1 MKLMKNPD
9 NITSITRAHPVHAP
23 GSPVQEYN
31 RKRSWPRLMA
41 MILLPLIFLAAGGAG
56 YVQLMKTKKQTKSKP
71 AAERAWVVQTQK
83 AAFTRLQPEM
93 RLYGEV
99 VAGKKV
105 DMRTLAA
112 GEIVAVGPS
121 LREGAAVAKGD
132 ELIRIDTFDYQVALD
147 EAKARL
153 AEAKARLEEIKA
165 TIRLEESAARNIK
178 EQLDIAKRDFDR
190 AAKLKESR
198 TLAQNTVDARRLIVS
213 QREQA
218 LQQRKDNVLVQKA
231 RAAQQEA
238 VIQRLRTQIAKAERN
253 LKNTVL
259 KAPFDGYVS
268 RVSAEVGR
276 FVGVNDLI
284 TTLIARDNVDVRFT
298 LSDRQ
303 YGRILAE
310 EGTVIGRKVKIAW
323 QVGGNPLIYDGV
335 IERVGAEISATTGG
349 VAVIA
354 RIMGTPENLRSLRP
368 GAFVEVL
375 MKDRAYDKVI
385 RLPESAVFGTDTLY
399 VVKENRLKRRE
410 IEIVGHAGSSILVR
424 GAVENGDSI
433 LTTRLAVAGNDLL
446 VEVNN
451 P

>member
-1 MKLMKNPD
+1 MKNPD
-9 NITSITRAHPVHAP
+9 NITSAHPVHAP
-23 GSPVQEYN
+23 ANPGKIPG

-56 YVQLMKTKKQTKSKP
+56 YSQLVKSKKQTKSKP
-71 AAERAWVVQTQK
+71 PSERAWVVQTQT
-83 AAFTRLQPEM
+83 ADFTRLQPEM

-99 VAGKKV
+99 VAGKRV

-112 GEIVAVGPS
+112 GEIVAVGPH
-121 LREGAAVAKGD
+121 LREGAAVARGD
-132 ELIRIDTFDYQVALD
+132 ELIRIDTFDYQIALD

-153 AEAKARLEEIKA
+153 AEARARLDEIRA
-165 TIRLEESAARNIK
+165 TIRLEQGAARNIA
-178 EQLDIAKRDFDR
+178 EQLAIAKRDHDR
-190 AAKLKESR
+190 AMTLKQAR

-218 LQQRKDNVLVQKA
+218 LQQRKDNVLVQNA
-231 RAAQQEA
+231 RAAQQKA
-238 VIQRLRTQIAKAERN
+238 VIQRLGTQILKAQRN

-268 RVSAEVGR
+268 KVSAEVGR

-284 TTLIARDNVDVRFT
+284 TTLIARDNVDAHFT

-310 EGTVIGRKVKIAW
+310 EGTVIGRKVKISW
-323 QVGGNPLIYDGV
+323 QVGGNPLIYEGI

-349 VAVIA
+349 VSVIA
-354 RIMGTPENLRSLRP
+354 RIKGPAANLKSLRP
-368 GAFVEVL
+368 GAFVELL

-385 RLPESAVFGTDTLY
+385 QLPESAVFGTDTIY
-399 VVKENRLKRRE
+399 VVEDKRLKRRQ
-410 IEIVGHAGSSILVR
+410 IEIIGHAGSNILVR
-424 GAVENGDSI
+424 GAVKNGDSI